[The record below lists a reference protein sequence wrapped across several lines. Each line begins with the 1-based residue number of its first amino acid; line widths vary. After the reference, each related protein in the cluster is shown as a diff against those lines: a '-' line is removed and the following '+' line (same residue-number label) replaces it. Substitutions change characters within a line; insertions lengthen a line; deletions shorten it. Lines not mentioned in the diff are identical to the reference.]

1 MDASYEYLKDMYN
14 DTYYPKHL
22 VDKIKD
28 EILKVVAF
36 IEEDGHSNDE
46 IQAKFDIMTDAINDL
61 QEDFEDADSEIE
73 TVARDSIGTT
83 VADILEHYKIDIDA
97 EDAIGKRDW

>member
-1 MDASYEYLKDMYN
+1 MDKDYKYLEEMY
-14 DTYYPKHL
+14 DDDYYPNHL

-36 IEEDGHSNDE
+36 IEEGGHSNDE

-61 QEDFEDADSEIE
+61 QDDFDEADSEIE

-83 VADILEHYKIDIDA
+83 VDDILEYYKIDIDV
-97 EDAIGKRDW
+97 EDAIGNRDW